1 MSVAAQSLEHWIAA
15 ARPKT
20 LPLAVTP
27 VLAGLVL
34 AVAETG
40 GLAALT
46 AIATLLAAVAI
57 QIGTNLHNDASDFE
71 RGNDTAQRLG
81 PPRATAQGWFTV
93 AEVKTAAHLA
103 FAFALCLGVLLV
115 WRGGWPILLLGLAAL
130 ASGYAY
136 TGGPRPIAYTPFG
149 ELFVLGFFGV
159 AAVGGTYYLQTLS
172 LSPASFT
179 VGLAMGLPS
188 AAVLL
193 LNNYRD
199 LETDRQAGRLTLCH
213 LLGDR
218 GSRLAYAMMLLAP
231 YPLLIATP
239 LPGQTWTL
247 LVATPF
253 AAVLI
258 QRLYRGATGREIN
271 ALLGQTARYQL
282 VLVALLAVALT
293 LPESG

>member
-1 MSVAAQSLEHWIAA
+1 VSVAAQSLDHWIAA

-40 GLAALT
+40 GLAAL
-46 AIATLLAAVAI
+46 IAVVTLVAAVAI
-57 QIGTNLHNDASDFE
+57 QIGTNLHNDAADFE

-81 PPRATAQGWFTV
+81 PPRATAQGWFT
-93 AEVKTAAHLA
+93 ATEVKTAAHLA
-103 FAFALCLGVLLV
+103 FALALCLGAVLV
-115 WRGGWPILLLGLAAL
+115 WRGGWPILLLGLTAL

-149 ELFVLGFFGV
+149 ELFVLFFFGV
-159 AAVGGTYYLQTLS
+159 AAVAGTYYLQTLS
-172 LSPASFT
+172 LSPAAFT

-199 LETDRQAGRLTLCH
+199 LETDRRAGRLTLCH
-213 LLGDR
+213 VLGYA
-218 GSRLAYAMMLLAP
+218 GARLAYAFMLLAP

-239 LPGQTWTL
+239 LPGQAWAL
-247 LVATPF
+247 LAAAPF
-253 AAVLI
+253 AGVLI
-258 QRLYRGATGREIN
+258 WRLYRGATGREIN
-271 ALLGQTARYQL
+271 TLLGQTARYQL
-282 VLVALLAVALT
+282 VLVALLAIALA
-293 LPESG
+293 LPDSR